1 MSLWSYR
8 LDQNTNEKFDNFC
21 PERARAEII
30 KNFVGIL
37 VQTITP
43 KGHFEINW
51 PLDEGLIY
59 QTWDSKSVF
68 TLGQA
73 RKRGATLVIRELIEG
88 GQNCHAAL
96 MEEECHSP

>member
-1 MSLWSYR
+1 MHWRKKL
-8 LDQNTNEKFDNFC
+8 T
-21 PERARAEII
+21 
-30 KNFVGIL
+30 
-37 VQTITP
+37 
-43 KGHFEINW
+43 
-51 PLDEGLIY
+51 LDERSIY

-73 RKRGATLVIRELIEG
+73 RKRGATLVIRKLIEG